1 MARLSKAKR
10 VKRRW
15 VGARV
20 KSKYDRES
28 LESQIQDLIP
38 DANLRLYD
46 LHPESDFSI
55 AIIRVYL
62 PDLSRFLAVT
72 GNCEWIE
79 TLTTSGKIR
88 LVRER
93 LGIPKPPRRR

>member
-15 VGARV
+15 VGLRI
-20 KSKYDRES
+20 KRESDRES
-28 LESQIQDLIP
+28 LESLIQDLIP
-38 DANLRLYD
+38 DADLRLYD
-46 LHPESDFSI
+46 LRQEGDSSI
-55 AIIRVYL
+55 AIMRVYL
-62 PDLSRFLAVT
+62 PDLPRFRAVV
-72 GNCEWIE
+72 GECGWIE

>member
-15 VGARV
+15 VGLRLEI
-20 KSKYDRES
+20 KSDRES
-28 LESQIQDLIP
+28 LESKIQELVP

-46 LHPESDFSI
+46 LHPEAASSI
-55 AIIRVYL
+55 AIIRVHL
-62 PDLSRFLAVT
+62 PDLSRFRAAADE
-72 GNCEWIE
+72 CEWIE
-79 TLTTSGKIR
+79 PLTTSGKIR

>member
-15 VGARV
+15 VGLRI
-20 KSKYDRES
+20 KRELDRES
-28 LESQIQDLIP
+28 LESQIQNLIP
-38 DANLRLYD
+38 GADLRLYD
-46 LHPESDFSI
+46 LRPEGDSSI
-55 AIIRVYL
+55 AIMRVYL
-62 PDLSRFLAVT
+62 PDLPHFRAVLAE
-72 GNCEWIE
+72 CEWIE

-93 LGIPKPPRRR
+93 LSIPKPPRRR

>member
-15 VGARV
+15 VGLRLKIKSDRV
-20 KSKYDRES
+20 S
-28 LESQIQDLIP
+28 LESKIHELVP

-46 LHPESDFSI
+46 LHPEAASSI
-55 AIIRVYL
+55 AIIRVHL
-62 PDLSRFLAVT
+62 PDLSRFRAAADE
-72 GNCEWIE
+72 CEWIE

>member
-15 VGARV
+15 VGLRINGEL
-20 KSKYDRES
+20 DRES
-28 LESQIQDLIP
+28 FESQIQNLIP
-38 DANLRLYD
+38 DADLRLYD
-46 LHPESDFSI
+46 LRQEGDSSI
-55 AIIRVYL
+55 AIMRVYL
-62 PDLSRFLAVT
+62 PDLPRFRAVV
-72 GNCEWIE
+72 GECGWIE